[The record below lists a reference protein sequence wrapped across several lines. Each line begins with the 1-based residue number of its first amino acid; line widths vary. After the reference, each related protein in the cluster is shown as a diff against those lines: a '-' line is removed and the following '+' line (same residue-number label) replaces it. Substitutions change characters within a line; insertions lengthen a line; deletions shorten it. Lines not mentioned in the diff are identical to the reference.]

1 MTDPQKVNPDG
12 LYELIGA
19 IVRQAMHDYEFA
31 LRGKRQL
38 SQDKRTYSPEEMERW
53 FQSEYGQLLCAGH
66 GEAVIERCREN
77 VARLQGG
84 ARKRSTGGPR
94 YVAEKEENQLK
105 ITLEVDCDV
114 SNVQITKEELKKLIE
129 DYSNTKVLRVREVLP
144 EKGGRL

>member
-31 LRGKRQL
+31 LRGKKQL

-53 FQSEYGQLLCAGH
+53 FQSEYGQMLCAGR
-66 GEAVIERCREN
+66 GEAVIELCREN
-77 VARLQGG
+77 VAKLNRGG
-84 ARKRSTGGPR
+84 RKCCTGRPR

-114 SNVQITKEELKKLIE
+114 SNVQITKEELAKHLE
-129 DYSNTKVLRVREVLP
+129 SLGNTKVLKVREVLP

>member
-1 MTDPQKVNPDG
+1 VTDPQKVNPDG

-53 FQSEYGQLLCAGH
+53 FQSEYGQMLCAGR
-66 GEAVIERCREN
+66 GEAVIELCREN
-77 VARLQGG
+77 VAKLNSGG
-84 ARKRSTGGPR
+84 RKRCTGRPR
-94 YVAEKEENQLK
+94 YFAEKEENQLK

-114 SNVQITKEELKKLIE
+114 SNVQITKEELAKHLE
-129 DYSNTKVLRVREVLP
+129 SLGNTKVLKVREVLP